1 MKLEFRSMWTLYV
14 FGYMQLTEGIKII
27 TFWGLASNIKQQC
40 NKWTTI
46 GDWQGEAKTKWF
58 LNMNPC
64 NNKQN
69 RGFSVKGNRHVGWPR
84 EWDWQ
89 SGWRSQWQ
97 MMRLEQSRIACNPCE
112 DGLKYKQKRRR
123 RRRKR
128 RYTAVC
134 VTNLWCWKNWDS
146 TRRSQL
152 FAKFKPD
159 QITIQRLRTIWREK
173 RLNVTV
179 WKCFRG
185 DRTGWRRFESTLW
198 KTWVWRTGEMN
209 NDPGWKSL
217 IFPTRVIQGERE
229 VKCY

>member
-1 MKLEFRSMWTLYV
+1 M
-14 FGYMQLTEGIKII
+14 
-27 TFWGLASNIKQQC
+27 
-40 NKWTTI
+40 
-46 GDWQGEAKTKWF
+46 
-58 LNMNPC
+58 NMNPC

>member
-1 MKLEFRSMWTLYV
+1 MDNDWRLAGRS
-14 FGYMQLTEGIKII
+14 K
-27 TFWGLASNIKQQC
+27 
-40 NKWTTI
+40 NKVV
-46 GDWQGEAKTKWF
+46 

-112 DGLKYKQKRRR
+112 DGLKYKQKRHTAVIVMKPWWRNNWVSTRRRKRRR

-159 QITIQRLRTIWREK
+159 QITIQRLRAIWRE
-173 RLNVTV
+173 RRPNVTV

-209 NDPGWKSL
+209 NDPGWMSL
-217 IFPTRVIQGERE
+217 IFPTSVIQGERE

>member
-1 MKLEFRSMWTLYV
+1 
-14 FGYMQLTEGIKII
+14 
-27 TFWGLASNIKQQC
+27 
-40 NKWTTI
+40 
-46 GDWQGEAKTKWF
+46 
-58 LNMNPC
+58 MNPC

-134 VTNLWCWKNWDS
+134 VTKLWCWKNWDS

-159 QITIQRLRTIWREK
+159 QITIQRLRAIWRER

-209 NDPGWKSL
+209 NDPGWMGFDFSH
-217 IFPTRVIQGERE
+217 
-229 VKCY
+229 KCYSRGKGSKVLLNNKAIWYGGFFHREYLPNDLNVTGWSCVRGYRMGWHLSKATLF

>member
-1 MKLEFRSMWTLYV
+1 MDNDWRLAGRS
-14 FGYMQLTEGIKII
+14 K
-27 TFWGLASNIKQQC
+27 
-40 NKWTTI
+40 NKVV
-46 GDWQGEAKTKWF
+46 

-134 VTNLWCWKNWDS
+134 VTKLWCWKNWDS

-159 QITIQRLRTIWREK
+159 QITIQRLRAIWRE
-173 RLNVTV
+173 RRPNVTV

-209 NDPGWKSL
+209 NDPGWMSL
-217 IFPTRVIQGERE
+217 IFPTSVIQGERE

>member
-112 DGLKYKQKRRR
+112 DGLKYKQKRYTAVRR
-123 RRRKR
+123 RRRREEEVYSCLCHEPVMLKE
-128 RYTAVC
+128 
-134 VTNLWCWKNWDS
+134 
-146 TRRSQL
+146 
-152 FAKFKPD
+152 
-159 QITIQRLRTIWREK
+159 LRFYQKVAAI
-173 RLNVTV
+173 
-179 WKCFRG
+179 C
-185 DRTGWRRFESTLW
+185 
-198 KTWVWRTGEMN
+198 
-209 NDPGWKSL
+209 
-217 IFPTRVIQGERE
+217 
-229 VKCY
+229 